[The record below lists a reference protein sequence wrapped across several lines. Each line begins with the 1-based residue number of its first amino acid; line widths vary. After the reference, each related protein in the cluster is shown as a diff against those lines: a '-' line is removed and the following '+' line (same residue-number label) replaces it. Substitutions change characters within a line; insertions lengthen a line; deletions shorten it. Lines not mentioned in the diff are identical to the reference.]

1 MLMLKTYL
9 NGFLLNLRFLTRI
22 PVPVK
27 VEHDD
32 RAFAAGSA
40 FSPIIG
46 LLIGLIMAG
55 VYLICA
61 PMDKRA
67 LAVFI
72 AMAAGIAV
80 TGGLHLDGLADTFD
94 GLFSYR
100 DKDRVLAIMKDPRLG
115 TSGAIALF
123 LVLMLKYLLLVSL
136 ADAHLVACLV
146 AMPVLSRM
154 TISWSAGLSPYAR
167 ADKTGITAGLIRHT
181 GAVEIIIATTLA
193 FVISVLFLKLAA
205 VPLVMIVIAFALIM
219 NLYVKFRIGGIT
231 GDIIGAVIE
240 LSETVFLL
248 SVLVLDKIYSW
259 QHMVFM

>member
-1 MLMLKTYL
+1 MLKRYL

-22 PVPVK
+22 PVPVTL
-27 VEHDD
+27 EHDD
-32 RAFAAGSA
+32 RAFSVGAVFA
-40 FSPIIG
+40 PIIG

-55 VYLICA
+55 VYLVCA

-67 LAVFI
+67 LAVFL
-72 AMAAGIAV
+72 AMAAEITV

-100 DKDRVLAIMKDPRLG
+100 DKDRVLAIMKDSRLG
-115 TSGAIALF
+115 TSGAIGLF
-123 LVLMLKYLLLVSL
+123 LVLMLKYLLLASL
-136 ADAHLVACLV
+136 TDAHLIACLV

-154 TISWSAGLSPYAR
+154 TIAWSAGLSPYAR
-167 ADKTGITAGLIRHT
+167 TDKTGVTAGLVRHT

-193 FVISVLFLKLAA
+193 FIISVLFLKLAA
-205 VPLVMIVIAFALIM
+205 VPLIMTVVAFTLVM

-259 QHMVFM
+259 QHMTLM

>member
-1 MLMLKTYL
+1 MLKLYL

-22 PVPVK
+22 PVPIY

-32 RAFAAGSA
+32 RAFAAGSVFA
-40 FSPIIG
+40 PIVG
-46 LLIGLIMAG
+46 LIVGLIMAG
-55 VYLICA
+55 VYLVFA
-61 PMDKRA
+61 PLDKQV
-67 LAVFI
+67 LSVFL

-100 DKDRVLAIMKDPRLG
+100 DRNQVLAIMKDSRLG
-115 TSGAIALF
+115 TSGAIALI
-123 LVLMLKYLLLVSL
+123 LVLMLKYLLLISL
-136 ADAHLVACLV
+136 ADAHLVPCLV

-154 TISWSAGLSPYAR
+154 TIAWSAGLSPYAR
-167 ADKTGITAGLIRHT
+167 LEKTGLAAGLIRHT

-193 FVISVLFLKLAA
+193 FIISVLFLRLAA
-205 VPLVMIVIAFALIM
+205 VPLVMIVVAFTLVM

-231 GDIIGAVIE
+231 GDVIGAMIE
-240 LSETVFLL
+240 LSEIVFLL

-259 QHMVFM
+259 QQMAFM